1 MLSMPRSET
10 GDYSDTHGQN
20 RAFYLKKFSILRKH
34 FSMKS
39 AATIRTA
46 FFVFAAAH
54 MTACNNDTTT
64 SYQQYYHPNPSVVF
78 ASNPGELKYN
88 PKHGQPGHRH
98 DLPDGAPLPGTA
110 QTSTLSSTDLAKFAS
125 APATNPSQIPGLTV
139 NPSAPTAIPASTG
152 ALNPAHGQPGHR
164 CDIAVGAPLS
174 SAPATTSVN
183 TATAPQKLNPA
194 HGQPGH
200 RCDIAVGAP
209 LNSTPAKPATVN
221 SQPATNPSTTPA
233 GVKPKVNPAHGQPFH
248 RCDIAVGAPLDAPSP
263 LKTENKPAGVPV
275 PPLPTTTSVR
285 PDSSLVPLTADSS
298 GNLVR
303 LNPAHGQPG
312 HDCKIP
318 VGKPL
323 KQ

>member
-1 MLSMPRSET
+1 V
-10 GDYSDTHGQN
+10 
-20 RAFYLKKFSILRKH
+20 I
-34 FSMKS
+34 
-39 AATIRTA
+39 
-46 FFVFAAAH
+46 
-54 MTACNNDTTT
+54 
-64 SYQQYYHPNPSVVF
+64 F

-98 DLPDGAPLPGTA
+98 DLPDGAPLPATTPA
-110 QTSTLSSTDLAKFAS
+110 TSLSSPDLAKFAS
-125 APATNPSQIPGLTV
+125 VTNTAQAQTPNLT
-139 NPSAPTAIPASTG
+139 PSALVAPSSVG

-164 CDIAVGAPLS
+164 CDIAVGASLN

-183 TATAPQKLNPA
+183 TATGSQKLNPA

-209 LNSTPAKPATVN
+209 LNSAPAKTTAVN
-221 SQPATNPSTTPA
+221 NQSTNNPSITAT

-248 RCDIAVGAPLDAPSP
+248 RCDIAVGAPLDSPSP
-263 LKTENKPAGVPV
+263 LKTENKSTIPV
-275 PPLPTTTSVR
+275 PPLPTTTTVKS
-285 PDSSLVPLTADSS
+285 DSSLVPLTKDSS

-323 KQ
+323 QQ